1 MDTDEPWGGGKVTL
15 LAMLTENNRETIEQA
30 VQVAAVDVASQA
42 PF

>member
-1 MDTDEPWGGGKVTL
+1 MDTDEPWGGGKVTV

-30 VQVAAVDVASQA
+30 AQVTAVDVASKP